1 MQEKDFTSG
10 DRLVVM
16 WVGIFCALLITS
28 CGIYVVSNALNP
40 PYAQERDANNYLEFS
55 GDNPESYFAGYVLW
69 YKSIYDEDFQVCE
82 YNGTISLPTISKSVN
97 PITITVYFE
106 ELFHQD
112 LGKNFKEILD
122 DPGYSEYNFQFA
134 VSSYGE
140 NGEESEKVL
149 F

>member
-40 PYAQERDANNYLEFS
+40 PYAQ
-55 GDNPESYFAGYVLW
+55 ESYFAGYVLW